1 VTAGQFTRGN
11 RVSTVLARKLG
22 GELLRLRDE
31 AGLTQPQAADSL
43 SATAAKVAKME
54 RGWVPFRDPDIR
66 ILCDLYGVTD
76 VTAVAR
82 LLSLAKA
89 DRERRKAK
97 GWWNQYPE
105 LRSLVEYVALEDIA
119 TSVRTWQGAFVPGLL
134 QTPDY
139 ARALAVGNADW
150 DDPDEIE
157 RFVEAKVARQ
167 ARLTDGSPLSL
178 WAVMGEGALRQLVGG
193 REVMR
198 VQLAH
203 LVESSRLPHVKLQ
216 VVPFL
221 AGSHPGMTSAFSL
234 VSFAEPGAM
243 DVVYMDTT
251 SSTLW
256 LESEADAAR
265 HNVTFERIA
274 RNGLALRDSVDLI
287 ERIRKEL

>member
-1 VTAGQFTRGN
+1 M
-11 RVSTVLARKLG
+11 STVLARKLG

-31 AGLTQPQAADSL
+31 AGLTQPQAAEAL
-43 SATAAKVAKME
+43 SATGTKVAKME
-54 RGWVPFRDPDIR
+54 RGWVPFRDPDIHV
-66 ILCDLYGVTD
+66 LCDLYGVTD
-76 VTAVAR
+76 PKVVER
-82 LLSLAKA
+82 LLSLART

-119 TSVRTWQGAFVPGLL
+119 TGIRTWQGAFVPGLL

-167 ARLTDGSPLSL
+167 DRLADGEPLTL
-178 WAVMGEGALRQLVGG
+178 WAVVGEGALRQLVGG

-198 VQLAH
+198 AQLAH
-203 LVESSRLPHVKLQ
+203 LVDATRLPNVKLQ
-216 VVPFL
+216 VVPFI
-221 AGSHPGMTSAFSL
+221 AGSHPGMTSAFSI
-234 VSFAEPGAM
+234 VSFAESGAM
-243 DVVYMDTT
+243 DVVYMDTA

-256 LESEADAAR
+256 LESEEDADR
-265 HNVTFERIA
+265 HNARFERIA
-274 RNGLALRDSVDLI
+274 RCGLALRDSTALI